1 MSKYQRNAYF
11 CCYADGGLLG
21 LALREIGT
29 VLCPFCLPDVDKNE
43 AATGYPR
50 IHYAIDHS
58 GSVAIG
64 DTQSPHCQ
72 MGERQ
77 RPLDDVRNGGP

>member
-1 MSKYQRNAYF
+1 MPTFAAMRMEDFWAWHYEKSGQFSVRSAYRMLIKTKQR
-11 CCYADGGLLG
+11 
-21 LALREIGT
+21 R
-29 VLCPFCLPDVDKNE
+29 V
-43 AATGYPR
+43 GYPW
-50 IHYAIDHS
+50 IHYAIEHS
-58 GSVAIG
+58 GSVVIG